1 MSFRSR
7 LLLFFTI
14 IVVVPMGAVALVL
27 FSITSQ
33 SEIGKADARIAEGL
47 RVAFAV
53 YRQDRAEAV
62 PELRR
67 IARERALQRALGA
80 STPAAAQAQL
90 SRLIKPPVRALALY
104 DKSRKLVAAAG
115 ASPPI
120 APALAAPTTK
130 KGRQFGSLAVS
141 TTTPSSF
148 VETVSGL
155 TELDVR
161 MFTGNRRLAST
172 LRESGPGGQPKSG
185 KVDIGGTSYRGR
197 FEELQEPVGPPVSIG
212 VFTESGGITASIGQ
226 SRVLIGVILL
236 GFLLLALVLSVFIV
250 RALQS
255 QIDQFLGAARRL
267 AKGDFT
273 TPVPTHGDDEFAA
286 LGQEFNK
293 MSREL
298 EAKIE
303 EVESKRRELE
313 ETIRRVG
320 DAFAAGLDRQGL
332 LELAVRTAVEACDA
346 HAGRAVPIDARRIN
360 SVHIGGSADRLMRA
374 MTAAEREAFVI
385 REENVAEL
393 LANLEPTTSDQP
405 VEQHRPTSASIDGVH
420 ALAGPL
426 RARVGASSDIDY
438 VGVISIVREGQDFNE
453 TERDLFA
460 YLVGQA
466 AVSIE
471 NANLHETVQHQAVT
485 DELTGLFNVRHFQET
500 LDYEIERS
508 RRFNSAVGL
517 AMLDIDDFKRV
528 NDTYGHQ
535 QGDLVLVEVARCLRS
550 LSRDIDEPARYGGEE
565 LAVILPQTDLSGAEL
580 LAERMRSTIAA
591 LEIKRLDGNGT
602 LKVTASFGVASL
614 PQSAAAGKESLIAAA
629 DAALYRAKRAGKNRV
644 ERAEP
649 APATT

>member
-1 MSFRSR
+1 MSFRTR

-33 SEIGKADARIAEGL
+33 SELGKADARIAEGL

-53 YRQDRAEAV
+53 YREDRAEATTS
-62 PELRR
+62 LRS
-67 IARERALQRALGA
+67 IAAKPQLRQARASKTPAEASRHLRALLK
-80 STPAAAQAQL
+80 S
-90 SRLIKPPVRALALY
+90 PVKSIALY
-104 DKSRKLVAAAG
+104 DRRDKLVAQ
-115 ASPPI
+115 ASTAPTM
-120 APALAAPTTK
+120 APALAAPTN
-130 KGRQFGSLAVS
+130 KGGKRFGTLAVS
-141 TTTPSSF
+141 VTTPTAFAES
-148 VETVSGL
+148 VGGL
-155 TELDVR
+155 TDLDVR
-161 MFTGNRRLAST
+161 VFTGNTRLAST
-172 LRESGPGGQPKSG
+172 LDETGEQVPPKSG
-185 KVDIGGTSYRGR
+185 KVEIGGTSYRGR

-236 GFLLLALVLSVFIV
+236 GFLALALVLSVFIV

-267 AKGDFT
+267 AKGDFSQ
-273 TPVPTHGDDEFAA
+273 PVPTQGDDEFAA

-298 EAKIE
+298 AAKIE

-332 LELAVRTAVEACDA
+332 LELAVRTAVEACEA
-346 HAGRAVPIDARRIN
+346 EAGRAVPIDARRMN
-360 SVHIGGSADRLMRA
+360 RVEVGGTHERLTDA
-374 MTAAEREAFVI
+374 MTAAERNAFKI
-385 REENVAEL
+385 RDENIADL
-393 LANLEPTTSDQP
+393 LANLESTGTDAP
-405 VEQHRPTSASIDGVH
+405 VEQHRPVSVSLDSVH

-426 RARVGASSDIDY
+426 RARLGAGSDIDY
-438 VGVISIVREGQDFNE
+438 VGVISIVREGADFTD
-453 TERDLFA
+453 TERELFA

-471 NANLHETVQHQAVT
+471 NANLHETVQRQAVT
-485 DELTGLFNVRHFQET
+485 DELTGLFNVRHFHDSLEN
-500 LDYEIERS
+500 EIERS
-508 RRFNSAVGL
+508 RRFNSSVGL

-535 QGDLVLVEVARCLRS
+535 QGDLVLLEVARCLRS

-580 LAERMRSTIAA
+580 LAERMRSTIAD
-591 LEIKRLDGNGT
+591 LRIKRLDGQGT
-602 LKVTASFGVASL
+602 LTVTASFGVAAL
-614 PQSAAAGKESLIAAA
+614 PQSATDKEGLIAAA
-629 DAALYRAKRAGKNRV
+629 DAALYRAKRGGKNRV
-644 ERAEP
+644 ERAERTP
-649 APATT
+649 AAT

>member
-47 RVAFAV
+47 RVGFAL
-53 YRQDRAEAV
+53 YRQHRAEAT
-62 PELRR
+62 PQLRR
-67 IARERALQRALGA
+67 IARQPALQRALGA
-80 STPAAAQAQL
+80 STPAAASRQL
-90 SRLIKPPVRALALY
+90 AHLIKPPVRAVALY
-104 DKSRKLVAAAG
+104 DKNARLVAAAG
-115 ASPPI
+115 SSPPI
-120 APALAAPTTK
+120 APALAAPTSK
-130 KGRQFGSLAVS
+130 GGRQFGSLAVS
-141 TTTPSSF
+141 VTTPSSF
-148 VETVSGL
+148 VNEVGGL
-155 TELDVR
+155 TDLDAR
-161 MFTGNRRLAST
+161 LFTRKQRLAST
-172 LRESGPGGQPKSG
+172 LNESGPGAPPTSG
-185 KVDIGGTSYRGR
+185 KVKIGGTSYRGR

-212 VFTESGGITASIGQ
+212 VFTESQGITASIGQ

-236 GFLLLALVLSVFIV
+236 GFLILALVLSVLTV

-298 EAKIE
+298 EAKIQ

-346 HAGRAVPIDARRIN
+346 DAGRAVPIDARRMH
-360 SVHIGGSADRLMRA
+360 SVHIGGSHERLMRA
-374 MTAAEREAFVI
+374 ITTAERDAFVI

-393 LANLEPTTSDQP
+393 LANLEPTSNDQP
-405 VEQHRPTSASIDGVH
+405 VEQHRPTAASIDGVH

-426 RARVGASSDIDY
+426 RARIGAGSDIDY

-485 DELTGLFNVRHFQET
+485 DELTGLFNVRHFQES
-500 LDYEIERS
+500 LDNEIERS

-535 QGDLVLVEVARCLRS
+535 QGDLVLLEVARCLRS

-580 LAERMRSTIAA
+580 LAERMRATIAA
-591 LEIKRLDGNGT
+591 LEIKRLDGKGV
-602 LKVTASFGVASL
+602 LRVTASFGVASL
-614 PQSAAAGKESLIAAA
+614 PQSAGGKESLIAAA

>member
-53 YRQDRAEAV
+53 YRQNRAEAT
-62 PELRR
+62 PQLRR
-67 IARERALQRALGA
+67 IAHEPALQKALGA
-80 STPAAAQAQL
+80 KSPTVARAQL
-90 SRLIKPPVRALALY
+90 ARLINPPVRAVALY
-104 DKSRKLVAAAG
+104 NRSARLVAFAG
-115 ASPPI
+115 DSPPI
-120 APALAAPTTK
+120 APALAAPTDK
-130 KGRQFGSLAVS
+130 NGKQFGSLAVS
-141 TTTPSSF
+141 VTTASSF
-148 VETVSGL
+148 VEAVGGL
-155 TELDVR
+155 TDLDVR
-161 MFTGNRRLAST
+161 LFSRGRLLAST
-172 LRESGPGGQPKSG
+172 LNEHGTAGPPTSG
-185 KVDIGGTSYRGR
+185 KVKIDGTSYRGR

-212 VFTESGGITASIGQ
+212 VFTPSQGITASIGQ

-236 GFLLLALVLSVFIV
+236 GFLILALILSVFIV

-267 AKGDFT
+267 SKGDFS

-298 EAKIE
+298 EGKIH

-346 HAGRAVPIDARRIN
+346 DAGRAVPIDARRMHA
-360 SVHIGGSADRLMRA
+360 VHIGGSHGRLMDA
-374 MTAAEREAFVI
+374 IQAAERNAFVI

-393 LANLEPTTSDQP
+393 LANLEPMSTDQP
-405 VEQHRPTSASIDGVH
+405 VEQHRPTSATIDGVH

-426 RARVGASSDIDY
+426 RARVGAGSDIDY
-438 VGVISIVREGQDFNE
+438 VGVISIVREGHDFNE
-453 TERDLFA
+453 TERDLFG

-485 DELTGLFNVRHFQET
+485 DELTGLFNVRHFQDS

-508 RRFNSAVGL
+508 RRFSSPVGL

-580 LAERMRSTIAA
+580 LAERMRATIAA
-591 LEIKRLDGNGT
+591 LEIKRLDGNGV
-602 LKVTASFGVASL
+602 LRVTASFGVASL
-614 PQSAAAGKESLIAAA
+614 PQSASDKESLIAAA

-649 APATT
+649 VEAAT

>member
-62 PELRR
+62 PQLRQ
-67 IARERALQRALGA
+67 IARQPALQKALGA
-80 STPAAAQAQL
+80 RTPAAARRQL
-90 SRLIKPPVRALALY
+90 ARLLKAPVTSLALY
-104 DKSRKLVAAAG
+104 DTKGNLVADAG
-115 ASPPI
+115 SSPPM

-130 KGRQFGSLAVS
+130 RGKQFGSLAVS
-141 TTTPSSF
+141 VVTASSF
-148 VETVSGL
+148 ADTVAGL
-155 TELDVR
+155 TDLDVR
-161 MFTGNRRLAST
+161 IFSRGRRLAST
-172 LRESGPGGQPKSG
+172 LNEGDANAKPTSG
-185 KVDIGGTSYRGR
+185 KVNINGKSFRGR
-197 FEELQEPVGPPVSIG
+197 FEELQEPVGPPVSVG
-212 VFTESGGITASIGQ
+212 VFTRSEGITASISQ

-236 GFLLLALVLSVFIV
+236 GFLVLALVLSVFIV
-250 RALQS
+250 RALQG

-267 AKGDFT
+267 SKGDFS

-298 EAKIE
+298 EAKIA
-303 EVESKRRELE
+303 EVESKRHELE
-313 ETIRRVG
+313 DTIRRVG

-332 LELAVRTAVEACDA
+332 LELAVRTAVEACEAD
-346 HAGRAVPIDARRIN
+346 AGRALPIDARRMH
-360 SVHIGGSADRLMRA
+360 SVHVGGSHDRLIRA
-374 MTAAEREAFVI
+374 LTAAERNAFRI

-426 RARVGASSDIDY
+426 RARIGAGSDIDY
-438 VGVISIVREGQDFNE
+438 VGVISIVREGADFNE

-485 DELTGLFNVRHFQET
+485 DELTGLFNVRHFHDS
-500 LDYEIERS
+500 LDNEIERS

-517 AMLDIDDFKRV
+517 AMLDIDNFKSV

-580 LAERMRSTIAA
+580 LAERMRATIAA
-591 LEIKRLDGNGT
+591 LEIKRLDGKGT

-614 PQSAAAGKESLIAAA
+614 PESAGDKVSLIAAA

-649 APATT
+649 AAAAT

>member
-53 YRQDRAEAV
+53 YRQDRAQAT
-62 PELRR
+62 PQLRR
-67 IARERALQRALGA
+67 IAREPALQRALGA
-80 STPAAAQAQL
+80 SSPAVARAQL
-90 SRLIKPPVRALALY
+90 ARLIKPPVTSVALY
-104 DKSRKLVAAAG
+104 DKNAKLVAAAG
-115 ASPPI
+115 DEPPI
-120 APALAAPTTK
+120 APALAAPTS
-130 KGRQFGSLAVS
+130 KGGKQFGSLAVS
-141 TTTPSSF
+141 VTSASSF
-148 VETVSGL
+148 AETIAGL
-155 TELDVR
+155 TDLDIR
-161 MFTGNRRLAST
+161 LFSRGRRLAST
-172 LRESGPGGQPKSG
+172 LNETGAGPPPTSG
-185 KVDIGGTSYRGR
+185 KVKIDGTSYRGR

-212 VFTESGGITASIGQ
+212 VFTESQGITASISQ

-236 GFLLLALVLSVFIV
+236 GFLILALVLSVFIV
-250 RALQS
+250 RALQG

-267 AKGDFT
+267 SKGDFS

-298 EAKIE
+298 EAKIQ

-346 HAGRAVPIDARRIN
+346 DAGRAVPIDARRMHA
-360 SVHIGGSADRLMRA
+360 VHIGGSHERLMRA
-374 MTAAEREAFVI
+374 ITAAERDAFAI

-393 LANLEPTTSDQP
+393 LANLEPQTSDQP
-405 VEQHRPTSASIDGVH
+405 VEQHRPTHATIDGVH

-426 RARVGASSDIDY
+426 RARVGAGSDIDY

-485 DELTGLFNVRHFQET
+485 DELTGLFNVRHFHES
-500 LDYEIERS
+500 LDNEIERS
-508 RRFNSAVGL
+508 RRFSSAVGL
-517 AMLDIDDFKRV
+517 AMLDIDDFKQV

-591 LEIKRLDGNGT
+591 LEIKRLDGNGI

-614 PQSAAAGKESLIAAA
+614 PQSAEGKESLIAAA

-644 ERAEP
+644 ERAER
-649 APATT
+649 ARAAT

>member
-1 MSFRSR
+1 MSFRTR

-33 SEIGKADARIAEGL
+33 SQLGKADARIAEGL
-47 RVAFAV
+47 RVGFAV
-53 YRQDRAEAV
+53 YRQDRTEA
-62 PELRR
+62 LSQLQR
-67 IARERALQRALGA
+67 IARQPALRRALSAK
-80 STPAAAQAQL
+80 TPAAAQAQL
-90 SRLIKPPVRALALY
+90 ERLLKPPIRSIALY
-104 DKSRKLVAAAG
+104 DKNNKQVAIVGDNPA
-115 ASPPI
+115 I
-120 APALAAPTTK
+120 APALARPTTK
-130 KGRQFGSLAVS
+130 AGRQFGSLAVS
-141 TTTPSSF
+141 VTSPSSF
-148 VETVSGL
+148 VESVGGL
-155 TELDVR
+155 TDLDVR
-161 MFTGNRRLAST
+161 LFTGGRRIAST
-172 LRESGPGGQPKSG
+172 INETGPGGLPKSG
-185 KVDIGGTSYRGR
+185 KVSINGTGYRGR
-197 FEELQEPVGPPVSIG
+197 FEEIQEPVGQPVELG
-212 VFTESGGITASIGQ
+212 TFVQSGDITSSIGQ

-236 GFLLLALVLSVFIV
+236 GFLVLALVLSVFIV

-267 AKGDFT
+267 AKGDFS

-298 EAKIE
+298 EAKIA
-303 EVESKRRELE
+303 EVEAKRSELE

-346 HAGRAVPIDARRIN
+346 DAGRAVPIDARRMH
-360 SVHIGGSADRLMRA
+360 SVHIGGSHERLMKA
-374 MTAAEREAFVI
+374 ITAAERDAFTI

-393 LANLEPTTSDQP
+393 LANLEAAGKEQP
-405 VEQHRPTSASIDGVH
+405 VEQHRPTEASIDGVH
-420 ALAGPL
+420 AMAGPL
-426 RARVGASSDIDY
+426 RARVGAGSEIDY
-438 VGVISIVREGQDFNE
+438 VGVISIVREGPNFNE
-453 TERDLFA
+453 TERELFA

-485 DELTGLFNVRHFQET
+485 DELTGLFNVRHFQES
-500 LDYEIERS
+500 LDNEIERS
-508 RRFNSAVGL
+508 RRFQSSVGL

-535 QGDLVLVEVARCLRS
+535 QGDLVLLEVARCLRA

-565 LAVILPQTDLSGAEL
+565 LAVILPQTDLGGAEL
-580 LAERMRSTIAA
+580 LAERMRSAIAA
-591 LEIKRLDGNGT
+591 LHIKRLDGHGS
-602 LKVTASFGVASL
+602 LSVTASFGVSAL
-614 PQSAAAGKESLIAAA
+614 PQSAGDKESLIAAA

-649 APATT
+649 ARATT

>member
-62 PELRR
+62 PQLRQ
-67 IARERALQRALGA
+67 IARRPELQKALGA
-80 STPAAAQAQL
+80 RTPAAARRQL
-90 SRLIKPPVRALALY
+90 TRLLNPPVTSLALY
-104 DKSRKLVAAAG
+104 DVKGNLVADAG
-115 ASPPI
+115 SVPPM

-130 KGRQFGSLAVS
+130 RGKQFGSLAVS
-141 TTTPSSF
+141 VVTPSSF
-148 VETVSGL
+148 ADTVAGL
-155 TELDVR
+155 TDLDVR
-161 MFTGNRRLAST
+161 IFTRQRRLAST
-172 LRESGPGGQPKSG
+172 LNEGDSNAKPTSG
-185 KVDIGGTSYRGR
+185 KVEIGGKSYRGR
-197 FEELQEPVGPPVSIG
+197 FEELQEPVGPPVSVG
-212 VFTESGGITASIGQ
+212 VFTRSEGITASISQ

-236 GFLLLALVLSVFIV
+236 GFLVLALVLSVFIV
-250 RALQS
+250 RALQG

-267 AKGDFT
+267 SKGDFS

-298 EAKIE
+298 EGKIQ
-303 EVESKRRELE
+303 EVESKRHELE
-313 ETIRRVG
+313 DTIRRVG

-332 LELAVRTAVEACDA
+332 LELAVRTAVEACEAD
-346 HAGRAVPIDARRIN
+346 AGRAVPIDARRMH
-360 SVHIGGSADRLMRA
+360 SVHVGGSHDRLIRA
-374 MTAAEREAFVI
+374 LTEAERNAFRI

-393 LANLEPTTSDQP
+393 LANLEPTMSDQP

-426 RARVGASSDIDY
+426 RARIGAGSDVDY
-438 VGVISIVREGQDFNE
+438 VGVISIVREGQDFND

-485 DELTGLFNVRHFQET
+485 DELTGLFNVRHFHES
-500 LDYEIERS
+500 LDNEIERS
-508 RRFNSAVGL
+508 RRFSSAVGL
-517 AMLDIDDFKRV
+517 AMLDIDNFKSV

-580 LAERMRSTIAA
+580 LAERMRATIAA
-591 LEIKRLDGNGT
+591 LEIKRLDGKGA

-614 PQSAAAGKESLIAAA
+614 PESAGDKMSLIAAA
-629 DAALYRAKRAGKNRV
+629 DAALYRAKRGGKNRV

-649 APATT
+649 AAAAT

>member
-53 YRQDRAEAV
+53 YRQDRAQAM
-62 PELRR
+62 PDLRR
-67 IARERALQRALGA
+67 IARRPALQRALGA
-80 STPAAAQAQL
+80 RSPAAARREL
-90 SRLIKPPVRALALY
+90 TRLVKPPVTSLALY
-104 DKSRKLVAAAG
+104 GTNGRLLAAAG
-115 ASPPI
+115 SSPPI

-130 KGRQFGSLAVS
+130 RGKQFGSLAVS
-141 TTTPSSF
+141 VVTASSF
-148 VETVSGL
+148 ARTISGL
-155 TELDVR
+155 TDLDVR
-161 MFTGNRRLAST
+161 IFTGHRRLAST
-172 LRESGPGGQPKSG
+172 LDEGASNAPPSSG
-185 KVDIGGTSYRGR
+185 KVEIAGKSYRGR
-197 FEELQEPVGPPVSIG
+197 FEQLQEPVGPPVSIG
-212 VFTESGGITASIGQ
+212 VFTRSEGISASISQ

-236 GFLLLALVLSVFIV
+236 GFLLLALVLSVLTV

-267 AKGDFT
+267 SKGDFSK
-273 TPVPTHGDDEFAA
+273 PIPTHGDDEFAA

-298 EAKIE
+298 EMKIQ
-303 EVESKRRELE
+303 EVESKRQELE

-320 DAFAAGLDRQGL
+320 DAFATGLDRQGL
-332 LELAVRTAVEACDA
+332 LELAVRTAVEACEAD
-346 HAGRAVPIDARRIN
+346 AGRAVPIDPRMHQ
-360 SVHIGGSADRLMRA
+360 VHVGGSHDQLMRVL
-374 MTAAEREAFVI
+374 TVAERNAFHI

-393 LANLEPTTSDQP
+393 LANLEPAVSDQP

-426 RARVGASSDIDY
+426 RARIGAGSDIDY

-485 DELTGLFNVRHFQET
+485 DELTGLFNVRHFHES
-500 LDYEIERS
+500 LDNEIERS
-508 RRFNSAVGL
+508 RRFSSAVGL
-517 AMLDIDDFKRV
+517 AMLDIDNFKQF

-580 LAERMRSTIAA
+580 LAERMRTTIEA

-602 LKVTASFGVASL
+602 LKVTASFGVAAL
-614 PQSAAAGKESLIAAA
+614 PESAGDKISLIAAA

-649 APATT
+649 AAAAT

>member
-53 YRQDRAEAV
+53 YRQDRAEAT
-62 PELRR
+62 PQLRQ
-67 IARERALQRALGA
+67 IARQPALQKALGA
-80 STPAAAQAQL
+80 KTPATASAQL
-90 SRLIKPPVRALALY
+90 TRLLKPPVRSLALY
-104 DKSRKLVAAAG
+104 DKSARLVASAG
-115 ASPPI
+115 ESPPI
-120 APALAAPTTK
+120 APALAAPTAK
-130 KGRQFGSLAVS
+130 NGKQFGSLAVS
-141 TTTPSSF
+141 VTTASSF
-148 VETVSGL
+148 AETVAGL
-155 TELDVR
+155 TDLDVR
-161 MFTGNRRLAST
+161 IFSRGRRLAST
-172 LRESGPGGQPKSG
+172 LNEGGSTPPPTSG
-185 KVDIGGTSYRGR
+185 KVKINGKSYRGR

-212 VFTESGGITASIGQ
+212 VFTPSQGITASIGQ

-236 GFLLLALVLSVFIV
+236 GFLILALILSVFIV

-267 AKGDFT
+267 SKGDFST
-273 TPVPTHGDDEFAA
+273 FVSTHGDDEFAA

-298 EAKIE
+298 EGKIH

-346 HAGRAVPIDARRIN
+346 DAGRAMPIDARRMHT
-360 SVHIGGSADRLMRA
+360 VHIGGSHERLMEA
-374 MTAAEREAFVI
+374 ITAAERNAFAI

-393 LANLEPTTSDQP
+393 LANLEPSANDQP
-405 VEQHRPTSASIDGVH
+405 VEQHRPSSATVDGVH

-471 NANLHETVQHQAVT
+471 NVNFYEIVQHQAVT
-485 DELTGLFNVRHFQET
+485 DELTGLFNVRHFQDT

-508 RRFNSAVGL
+508 RRFSSPVGL
-517 AMLDIDDFKRV
+517 AMLDIDDSKRV

-580 LAERMRSTIAA
+580 LAERMRTTIEA
-591 LEIKRLDGNGT
+591 LEIKRLDGNGV
-602 LKVTASFGVASL
+602 LRVTASFGVASL
-614 PQSAAAGKESLIAAA
+614 PQSASDKESLIAAA
-629 DAALYRAKRAGKNRV
+629 DAALYRAKRGGKNRV

-649 APATT
+649 VKAAT